1 MIRIAIVDDHE
12 MVREGL
18 RTILHAEP
26 DFDVVAE
33 TGLGGALPELV
44 EQAEPDIVLLDAHL
58 PDVSGPEVCRR
69 LRASHPGVKVIIV
82 TTYSDDDLVDEC
94 IDAGARGFV
103 VKDVERFSLK
113 QSIRAVHRGE
123 GAIAPAIA
131 GRILERIRA
140 QKTSPQTPPRTVLTA
155 VQTEILRRIS
165 EGFSNREIAHQVHL
179 SENTVKTHIQEIFHR
194 LEVHN
199 RVEAAIRATKE
210 GLI

>member
-1 MIRIAIVDDHE
+1 VIRIAIVDDHE

-18 RTILHAEP
+18 RTILQGEP
-26 DFDVVAE
+26 DFEVVAD

-44 EQAEPDIVLLDAHL
+44 ERSEPDIVLLDAHL

-69 LRASHPGVKVIIV
+69 LRASHPQVKVIIV

-94 IDAGARGFV
+94 IGAGARGFV
-103 VKDVERFSLK
+103 VKDVEKFTLK
-113 QSIRAVHRGE
+113 QSIRAVQRGD

-131 GRILERIRA
+131 GRILDRIRA
-140 QKTSPQTPPRTVLTA
+140 QSASPESPRPGFSA
-155 VQTEILRRIS
+155 VQTQILRLIS
-165 EGFSNREIAHQVHL
+165 EGFSNREIAGQVHL
-179 SENTVKTHIQEIFHR
+179 SENTVKTHVQEIFHR
-194 LEVHN
+194 LQVRN

>member
-1 MIRIAIVDDHE
+1 VIRIAIVDDHE

-26 DFDVVAE
+26 DLEVVGE
-33 TGLGGALPELV
+33 TGLGEAVPEIV
-44 EQAEPDIVLLDAHL
+44 ERTRPDIVLLDARL
-58 PDVSGPEVCRR
+58 PDVGGPEVCRR
-69 LRASHPGVKVIIV
+69 LHASHPEVRVIIV

-94 IDAGARGFV
+94 ISAGARGFV

-131 GRILERIRA
+131 GRILERMRTQGAAPERA
-140 QKTSPQTPPRTVLTA
+140 RPAFTP
-155 VQTEILRRIS
+155 VQTQILRLIS
-165 EGFSNREIAHQVHL
+165 EGFSNREIATQVHL
-179 SENTVKTHIQEIFHR
+179 SENTVKTHVQEIFHR
-194 LEVHN
+194 LEVRN
-199 RVEAAIRATKE
+199 RVGAAIRATKE